1 MTLRNVSLV
10 SMMFTLGLAGACGGT
25 TVDAPAQPATT
36 DDAGGTTAPVA
47 DSAPPD
53 DPLNP
58 NYPGAHAP
66 IPLVDFNGGKIMTS
80 PNIVTITFD
89 GDPMRDRLE
98 SFGDLIT
105 ATPWW
110 DAVSAGYCDKGGTP
124 CIGRGTGGGHV
135 HLPASGTTS
144 FTDSSQGKP
153 STIQQFIKD
162 QVAAGTFPAPTVN
175 TLYAIYFPDTVTID
189 LDGSG
194 SCSSFGAY
202 HNTLSLTSP
211 VDADGGVSDAGGGAQ
226 VITPY
231 AIMPRCSP
239 NETETTISASHEF
252 IEAATDPDIGIND
265 IAFYMNDQLWA
276 FAGGEVGDVCVDFT
290 GSGADQYLESGFI
303 VQRSWS
309 NKAAKASHD
318 PCVPATPGE
327 AYYNVAPKA
336 GSEQITLTAVGQTKT
351 IELDAFSDG
360 PMDDWTVS
368 AIDFAS
374 FQGGASSLG
383 FKFDKT
389 TAHNGSKI
397 NLTITLKS
405 KPRAGYAQYAIV
417 SKAAGKQTRDWPA
430 VVLTQ

>member
-25 TVDAPAQPATT
+25 TVDAPVQPTSDT
-36 DDAGGTTAPVA
+36 DAGTTQPVA

-53 DPLNP
+53 DPLNTT
-58 NYPGAHAP
+58 YPGAHAP
-66 IPLVDFNGGKIMTS
+66 IPLVDFNGGKIMTA
-80 PNIVTITFD
+80 PKIVTVTFD

-98 SFGDLIT
+98 AFGDIIT

-110 DAVSAGYCDKGGTP
+110 DAVSAGYCNKGGTP
-124 CIGRGTGGGHV
+124 CIGRGTAGEHV
-135 HLPASGTTS
+135 HLPAGATS
-144 FTDSSQGKP
+144 YTDSSQGKP
-153 STIQQFIKD
+153 SSIQQFIAD

-175 TLYAIYFPDTVTID
+175 TLYAIYFADGVSID

-202 HNTLSLTSP
+202 HNTLALTSP
-211 VDADGGVSDAGGGAQ
+211 AGDGGVDGGGGPQ

-239 NETETTISASHEF
+239 SEAETTISASHEF
-252 IEAATDPDIGIND
+252 IEAATDPDIGVND
-265 IAFYMNDQLWA
+265 VAYYMNDQLWA

-290 GSGADQYLESGFI
+290 GQGADQYQESGFT

-336 GSEQITLTAVGQTKT
+336 GSEQITLNAVGQSKT
-351 IELDAFSDG
+351 IMLDAFSDG

-374 FQGGASSLG
+374 FQGGSPSLG

-389 TAHNGSKI
+389 LAHNGSHI
-397 NLTITLKS
+397 ALTITLKS